1 MKILVISDIHGAK
14 DSALKVKELME
25 RSSFDKIFCLGDINY
40 HGPRNPL
47 PHSYEP
53 KEVIPILNSFKDKII
68 AVKGN
73 CDADVDDMMYDFDLK
88 EYLKAIP
95 FNDQKIFLSH
105 GHVYNEDNLPAL
117 KKGDIFMYGH
127 THIPVIKYENGYY
140 IFNPGSLTLPKGGH
154 ERTYG
159 VLDDNGL
166 YIYTIDDRLYMECHF
181 KSDDR

>member
-88 EYLKAIP
+88 EYLKTIP
-95 FNDQKIFLSH
+95 FNDRKIFLSH

-127 THIPVIKYENGYY
+127 THIPVLEKKRSLIL
-140 IFNPGSLTLPKGGH
+140 NPGSLSLPKGGH
-154 ERTYG
+154 QKTYALLDEKG
-159 VLDDNGL
+159 VRIMNMDDEE
-166 YIYTIDDRLYMECHF
+166 YMSYDF
-181 KSDDR
+181 